1 MGKLDEFL
9 QDYLKDVDI
18 VLVGHSHEQLYI
30 SWEDKKVINPGSI
43 SITWKPITSFYLM
56 EIGQDILNITFKKI
70 PYDPSNLKGD
80 YIQRNVAQKE
90 FLMKFFYSFLK

>member
-30 SWEDKKVINPGSI
+30 SWEDKKVINPVSI
-43 SITWKPITSFYLM
+43 SIT
-56 EIGQDILNITFKKI
+56 
-70 PYDPSNLKGD
+70 
-80 YIQRNVAQKE
+80 
-90 FLMKFFYSFLK
+90 